1 MIIKGGPE
9 HEEQA
14 VLFDTAYI
22 KASLEAMLF
31 ASGEA
36 VEVSRMAKALGIDAE
51 EVFFYLSDIAE
62 EYRNRG
68 IELVR
73 LDDKFQFRTNPAYY
87 GAVKSLLKL
96 PEKKMLTGVLLE
108 TLAIVAF
115 MQPVTKAQIEELRGL
130 SADHAVNRLL
140 ELGLI
145 RESGRLEAPGRP
157 ILFATT
163 EEFLRRFGVSDL
175 EELKKLGL
183 GEESTQQ

>member
-1 MIIKGGPE
+1 MIIKSGPAP
-9 HEEQA
+9 EEQA
-14 VLFDTAYI
+14 VLFDAAYI

-36 VEVSRMAKALGIDAE
+36 VEVSRMAKALGVDVE
-51 EVFFYLSDIAE
+51 EVFFYLSELMD
-62 EYRNRG
+62 EYGGKG

-73 LDDKFQFRTNPAYY
+73 LEDKFQFRTNPVYY
-87 GAVKSLLKL
+87 GGVKSLLKL

-145 RESGRLEAPGRP
+145 REAGRLDAPGRP
-157 ILFATT
+157 ILLATT
-163 EEFLRRFGVSDL
+163 EEFLRRFEVSNLD
-175 EELKKLGL
+175 ELKKLGL
-183 GEESTQQ
+183 NEE